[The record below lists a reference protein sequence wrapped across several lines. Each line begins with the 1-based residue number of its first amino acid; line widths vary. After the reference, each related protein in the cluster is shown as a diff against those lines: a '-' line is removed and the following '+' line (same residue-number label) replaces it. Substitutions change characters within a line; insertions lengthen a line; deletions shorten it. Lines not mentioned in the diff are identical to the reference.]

1 MNFIVVDDKHRL
13 ISYENLKRY
22 NDKLREELDRVFVK
36 NERIEYLE
44 KEIEDL
50 KRRLQKYEY

>member
-1 MNFIVVDDKHRL
+1 MNFIGVDDKHRL
-13 ISYENLKRY
+13 ISYETLKRY
-22 NDKLREELDRVFVK
+22 NDKLHEELDRVFVK

-50 KRRLQKYEY
+50 KKEIAKI